1 MLLSM
6 TGFGKSK
13 VSLSGKN
20 YTIEIKSLNSK
31 SLDLNFKAAAELR
44 DKEIEIRKL
53 ISDTIIRGKADLF
66 LQEEKSSINATALN
80 FTLIENYYQQIKQFT
95 DEKDI
100 PIGND
105 VLSTILRFQD
115 IAKPEMNELTE
126 DDYLQLKNG
135 IETALTNLMKFRKD
149 EGAQLEKDILEKI
162 ANIQQLKTAIEPFE
176 SRRIEKVREKLE
188 ADIAKL
194 VQQEN
199 IDKNRLEQEIIFYL
213 EKMDINEEKVRLDTH
228 CNYFIEMVQQNSI
241 EKGKKLGFIAQEIGR
256 EINTIGSKANDVDI
270 QKCVI
275 QMKDELEKIKEQLMN
290 IL

>member
-1 MLLSM
+1 M